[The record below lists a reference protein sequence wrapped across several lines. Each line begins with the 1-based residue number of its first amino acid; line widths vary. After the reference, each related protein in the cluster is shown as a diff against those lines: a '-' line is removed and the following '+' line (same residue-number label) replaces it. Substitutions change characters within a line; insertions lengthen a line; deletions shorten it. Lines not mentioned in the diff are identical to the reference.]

1 MIYQKR
7 LSDVAELDD
16 CFFKSFDTVV
26 LASNVHLAVDA
37 IFQKQTQN
45 YYSM

>member
-16 CFFKSFDTVV
+16 RFFKSFDTVV
-26 LASNVHLAVDA
+26 LASNVHLAVDTMA
-37 IFQKQTQN
+37 LKSPLMFSEN
-45 YYSM
+45 